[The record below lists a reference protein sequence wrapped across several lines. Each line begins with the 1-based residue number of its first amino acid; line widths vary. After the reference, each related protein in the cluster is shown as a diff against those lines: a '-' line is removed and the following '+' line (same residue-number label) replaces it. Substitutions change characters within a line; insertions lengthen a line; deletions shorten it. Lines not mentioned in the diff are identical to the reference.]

1 MSGPW
6 EQFAAPPADGPWAQ
20 FQTPT
25 PITPTQQEAPN
36 LLERIGHGADRTIGG
51 IHQAFLELK
60 AKLASPT
67 LSSQISGK
75 TDAQTDLDKYTQQL
89 NDEESLYQKGRGPK
103 AGIDWAS
110 LAGSAGIAS
119 PLMLIPGAGQGLA
132 ARAALGAAQGGI
144 DAAVQPTAT
153 GSMLDRAKQTGVGAV
168 VGGVAAPVAGTVADK
183 LVGALGALKGR
194 AAGLMADKSES
205 AVRAAV
211 PEISDLQV
219 GGIRGQND
227 LTQGHVDDLI
237 KQGQASLSKT
247 GTLDSAALARKANL
261 LANGVTPTTSMVTR
275 DPAKWTLERN
285 LQKLAQ
291 SPDEQVAA
299 TGQQLTRVYQ
309 GNDQALT
316 AKLGDLAKPYG
327 AATQEG
333 RGMTVM
339 GSLDDLAKSSQKD
352 VSAVYDTVRN
362 ARGEEL
368 ASDARNLHSTLDE
381 LSDSPAADPVTEAA
395 KRRLKKLGMLDDDGN
410 LTDKSLTVT
419 QSEGLRQFIN
429 QQPNV
434 YGKSQIIKAIDSD
447 VLGGLGEDAFKGARA
462 GAKQRFDMLN
472 NPTTQK
478 SLNNFGELTQGRAA
492 QSFIKSQIVAAP
504 EQDVASLLTTIGK
517 IPNET
522 QRSAAVGAIRGGVM
536 DHLQDAATKQNG
548 QFSGT
553 ALTKAMDAIGDNKL
567 QAVLG
572 ADAHGQLRSLARAG
586 TDATYEPAYGAV
598 NHSNTTPML
607 LSLVKGG
614 RGLIGPNLPLI
625 NDTVVGALEKQ
636 AGRSDATK
644 KLADA
649 LSASIGKPS
658 GGLSPELQKR
668 LAALLTSGAAPTAAT
683 GVNQLL
689 QPSR

>member
-1 MSGPW
+1 MAGPW
-6 EQFAAPPADGPWAQ
+6 EAYAAPAAAGPWTQYQGAPPASSA
-20 FQTPT
+20 PT
-25 PITPTQQEAPN
+25 AQEAPN
-36 LLERIGHGADRTIGG
+36 VLERIGHGADRTVGG

-60 AKLASPT
+60 NKVAPSDKS
-67 LSSQISGK
+67 
-75 TDAQTDLDKYTQQL
+75 AQDLKDYTANL
-89 NDEESLYQKGRGPK
+89 NDEESLYQKGRGK
-103 AGIDWAS
+103 DAGIDWAS
-110 LAGSAGIAS
+110 LGGSAGMGA
-119 PLMLIPGAGQGLA
+119 PLMLIPGAGEGLL
-132 ARAALGAAQGGI
+132 ARAGMGALQGGL
-144 DAAVQPTAT
+144 DAAAQPTAT
-153 GSMLDRAKQTGVGAV
+153 GSMLDRAKQAGIGTLTGA
-168 VGGVAAPVAGTVADK
+168 VAAPIAGTISDK
-183 LVGALGALKGR
+183 LVGALNTVKGR
-194 AAGLMADKSES
+194 ASGLVADKSAARVLQDVPDLANAPQ
-205 AVRAAV
+205 AVR
-211 PEISDLQV
+211 
-219 GGIRGQND
+219 G
-227 LTQGHVDDLI
+227 DLI
-237 KQGQASLSKT
+237 KEAQAQIAQSGK
-247 GTLDSAALARKANL
+247 LDAAAIARKANL
-261 LANGVTPTTSMVTR
+261 LANDVTPTTSMVTR
-275 DPAKWTLERN
+275 DPAQWTRERN

-291 SPDEQVAA
+291 SPDEALSN
-299 TGQQLTRVYQ
+299 TGQELTRVYQ

-316 AKLGDLAKPYG
+316 AKMSALAKPYG

-352 VSAVYDTVRN
+352 VSAVYDTVRS

-395 KRRLKKLGMLDDDGN
+395 KRRLKKLGMLDADGN

-419 QSEGLRQFIN
+419 QAEGLRQFIN

-434 YGKSQIIKAIDSD
+434 FGKSQIIKAIDTD
-447 VLGGLGEDAFKGARA
+447 VIGGLGEDAFKGARA

-492 QSFIKSQIVAAP
+492 QSLIKSQIISAP

-522 QRSAAVGAIRGGVM
+522 QRSAAIGAIRGGVM
-536 DHLQDAATKQNG
+536 EHLQDAALKQNG

-553 ALTKAMDAIGDNKL
+553 ALTKAMDAIGPNKL
-567 QAVLG
+567 KMVLG
-572 ADAHGQLRSLARAG
+572 NDAHAQLDSLARAG
-586 TDATYEPAYGAV
+586 VDATYEPAYGAV
-598 NHSNTTPML
+598 NHSNTAPML

-625 NDTVVGALEKQ
+625 NDTVVGALEKH
-636 AGRSDATK
+636 AARSDAAG
-644 KLADA
+644 KLTDA
-649 LSASIGKPS
+649 LSASIGKPK

-668 LAALLTSGAAPTAAT
+668 LAALLSSGAAQTAAT